1 MRPPLVR
8 HSSRIKLFTRNR
20 NRNTF
25 HPLQPIHPSS
35 EETENPRSKKKKD
48 RDNFRGPSKR
58 ILRAF
63 FEAGSTDGSSGR
75 NFSKNRFRS
84 NNTARENFD
93 FRAKFGEEMVRLV
106 ILRNGGCETRS
117 RRGGKKRRV
126 WYWSARPKHSLST
139 TDFFPRRDET
149 RREVNG
155 LDFCIRDDRGKSRG
169 GGGKE
174 RTLGVVSP
182 SRDATFVRRYCRR

>member
-35 EETENPRSKKKKD
+35 EERENRKRKKIAVIFVIH
-48 RDNFRGPSKR
+48 RNESFEPS
-58 ILRAF
+58 
-63 FEAGSTDGSSGR
+63 FEAATDGSSGT
-75 NFSKNRFRS
+75 NFSKNRFRIT
-84 NNTARENFD
+84 TAGENFD
-93 FRAKFGEEMVRLV
+93 SRKVWRRDGSPRDSSK
-106 ILRNGGCETRS
+106 GGCETRR
-117 RRGGKKRRV
+117 RRGGKERRM

-169 GGGKE
+169 GKK

-182 SRDATFVRRYCRR
+182 SRDAAFVRRYWRR